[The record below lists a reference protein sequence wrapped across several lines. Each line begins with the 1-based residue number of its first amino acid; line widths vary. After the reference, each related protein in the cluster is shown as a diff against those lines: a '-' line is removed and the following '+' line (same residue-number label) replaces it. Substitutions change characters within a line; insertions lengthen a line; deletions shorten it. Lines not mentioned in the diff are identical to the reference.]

1 MTVISRL
8 FVTLLGLLPQ
18 HGISRVIHALARWRW
33 APWKRLLI
41 GSFTRLYP
49 VDLTEASASDPADYP
64 SFNAFFTRALRED
77 ARPLA
82 TAPDRIIS
90 PVDGAISE
98 FGSLSGDRLLQA
110 KGVDYSLQALLAGD
124 ATLAEPFIDGSFAT
138 LYLSPS
144 DYHRVH
150 LPTASTLH
158 RMLHVPGRLY
168 GVSKPVVQ
176 HLPGL
181 FARNER
187 VICEFS
193 SAAGRYMLIF
203 VGAIGVGSIET
214 VWEGEITPPRG
225 QRIRSW
231 DYRHRP
237 IEFAAGDEIGRF
249 NLGSTVILLFEKNQ
263 VIWDA
268 ALSVDAP
275 VRLGMSIGRLGQSG
289 TLPAEGHDVAD

>member
-1 MTVISRL
+1 MISRL
-8 FVTLLGLLPQ
+8 FVSVLGLLPQ

-33 APWKRLLI
+33 SPWKRLLI
-41 GSFTRLYP
+41 GSFIRLYP
-49 VDLTEASASDPADYP
+49 VDLTEARASDPAEYP
-64 SFNAFFTRALRED
+64 SFNAFFTRELRDD

-90 PVDGAISE
+90 PVDGAVSE
-98 FGSLSGDRLLQA
+98 FGNLSGNRLLQA

-124 ATLAEPFIDGSFAT
+124 DTLAKPFVDGHFAT

-150 LPTASTLH
+150 LPINGTLQ

-193 SAAGRYMLIF
+193 SAAGRFMLIF

-225 QRIRSW
+225 ERIRSW
-231 DYRHRP
+231 DYRQHP
-237 IEFAAGDEIGRF
+237 VGFAAGDEIGRF
-249 NLGSTVILLFEKNQ
+249 NLGSTIILLFEKNQ

-268 ALSVDAP
+268 GLSVDAP
-275 VRLGMSIGRLGQSG
+275 VRLGMPIGRLGQSG
-289 TLPAEGHDVAD
+289 TPPIEGHHLSN

>member
-1 MTVISRL
+1 MISRL
-8 FVTLLGLLPQ
+8 FVSVLGLLPQ

-33 APWKRLLI
+33 TPWKRLLI
-41 GSFTRLYP
+41 GSFIRLYP
-49 VDLTEASASDPADYP
+49 VDLSEAATSDPAEYS
-64 SFNAFFTRALRED
+64 SFNAFFTRALRD
-77 ARPLA
+77 HARSLA

-98 FGSLSGDRLLQA
+98 FGNLSGNRLLQA

-124 ATLAEPFIDGSFAT
+124 DALAKPFVDGHFAT

-150 LPTASTLH
+150 LPINGTLQ

-168 GVSKPVVQ
+168 GVSRPVVQ

-187 VICEFS
+187 VICEFD
-193 SAAGRYMLIF
+193 SAAGRFMLIF

-214 VWEGEITPPRG
+214 VWEGEISPPRG

-231 DYRHRP
+231 DYRHHP
-237 IEFAAGDEIGRF
+237 VEFAAGDEIGRF
-249 NLGSTVILLFEKNQ
+249 NLGSTIILLFEKNQ

-268 ALSVDAP
+268 GLSVDAP
-275 VRLGMSIGRLGQSG
+275 VRLGMPIGRLGQSG
-289 TLPAEGHDVAD
+289 TPPIEGHHLSD